1 MPSEEV
7 RRLLKLF
14 GVAVTEFEDGKSQ
27 THIAILR
34 KRKQIQGDTRIAD
47 SRSTCNESR
56 THDNFSTLPLL
67 CQKKSQLKYEC
78 GHKRAY
84 ESLFA
89 AAKLVVMR

>member
-34 KRKQIQGDTRIAD
+34 KRKQIQGGTRIGD
-47 SRSTCNESR
+47 SRSTSNR
-56 THDNFSTLPLL
+56 QILQVNFSTLPLL
-67 CQKKSQLKYEC
+67 CQNKIRLKYE
-78 GHKRAY
+78 
-84 ESLFA
+84 
-89 AAKLVVMR
+89 

>member
-34 KRKQIQGDTRIAD
+34 KRKQIRDDTRI
-47 SRSTCNESR
+47 
-56 THDNFSTLPLL
+56 FSPVTVAGL
-67 CQKKSQLKYEC
+67 CDTIGRY
-78 GHKRAY
+78 
-84 ESLFA
+84 
-89 AAKLVVMR
+89 V

>member
-27 THIAILR
+27 TRIAILR
-34 KRKQIQGDTRIAD
+34 KRKQIQGDTRIVD
-47 SRSTCNESR
+47 SRSTCNQLR
-56 THDNFSTLPLL
+56 THKNFLTLPLL
-67 CQKKSQLKYEC
+67 CQKKIRLKYEC
-78 GHKRAY
+78 GHNRAY
-84 ESLFA
+84 ESLCT

>member
-34 KRKQIQGDTRIAD
+34 KRKQIRDDTRI
-47 SRSTCNESR
+47 
-56 THDNFSTLPLL
+56 FSPRAVAGL
-67 CQKKSQLKYEC
+67 CVTIGRY
-78 GHKRAY
+78 
-84 ESLFA
+84 
-89 AAKLVVMR
+89 V

>member
-47 SRSTCNESR
+47 SRSTCNQLR
-56 THDNFSTLPLL
+56 THKNFLTLPLL
-67 CQKKSQLKYEC
+67 CQKKKRLKYEW
-78 GHKRAY
+78 GHQRAY
-84 ESLFA
+84 ESLCL
-89 AAKLVVMR
+89 AAKLVTMG

>member
-47 SRSTCNESR
+47 SRSTCNELI

-67 CQKKSQLKYEC
+67 CQKKIRLKYESR
-78 GHKRAY
+78 HQRAY
-84 ESLFA
+84 ESLCL
-89 AAKLVVMR
+89 AAKLVTMG